1 MVIINRLLNSVVFW
15 AAWIIIPVIMEIV
28 PSLGSVFILFKR
40 HLKRRKSSTKLPVY
54 PEISL
59 IVPVYN
65 SEQTLFGCIKSIYD
79 CNYPN
84 DRIRVFLVNNKGRD
98 DSFSVYAKCQKE
110 FPDLPMQWL
119 NSQQG
124 KSKALN

>member
-28 PSLGSVFILFKR
+28 PSVASVFLLLKR
-40 HLKRRKSSTKLPVY
+40 HWRKRKTYTKPKVY

-65 SEQTLFGCIKSIYD
+65 SEATLFGCIKSIYD
-79 CNYPN
+79 CDYPN
-84 DRIRVFLVNNKGRD
+84 DRMRVFLVNKRQSTLIHFVVSAVGIND
-98 DSFSVYAKCQKE
+98 AQQSVYGSVGIVGNGVK
-110 FPDLPMQWL
+110 
-119 NSQQG
+119 N
-124 KSKALN
+124 